1 MLRRS
6 LLTLPFLL
14 GAIALPAAPALA
26 GEDEDDAPSATLR
39 ATQGC
44 VSGDRAT
51 ADVTGDE
58 INAVAFFVDGDRLRT
73 VRTPDARGRFRI
85 SMDCS
90 ELSLGAHRASAVV
103 QFTEGSSPARQTLR
117 FQITR
122 VRQGSP
128 RFTG

>member
-1 MLRRS
+1 M
-6 LLTLPFLL
+6 
-14 GAIALPAAPALA
+14 
-26 GEDEDDAPSATLR
+26 
-39 ATQGC
+39 
-44 VSGDRAT
+44 SGDRAT

-58 INAVAFFVDGDRLRT
+58 IDAVAFFVDGDRLRT

-103 QFTEGSSPARQTLR
+103 RFAEGSSPARQTLR